1 MEKAANMSS
10 SDDASGSDEDDAL
23 DPQSRTQTTVPPAC
37 LLRFVT
43 RLTGRRPLS
52 KMRTDA
58 SMVSQAMS
66 YLSGKAERESYC
78 QWIDDSDSDDVV
90 ESAQP
95 TLKTAEQPCSDD
107 LQDIHRTILQYEE
120 QQIKGVQLA
129 NAGGGNL
136 KLVNNY
142 SVTSST
148 CVLV

>member
-10 SDDASGSDEDDAL
+10 SDDASSSDEEDAL
-23 DPQSRTQTTVPPAC
+23 DPQSRNQTTAPPAC

-43 RLTGRRPLS
+43 RLTGRRPSS

-58 SMVSQAMS
+58 SMVTQMMS
-66 YLSGKAERESYC
+66 YLSDNAERESYC
-78 QWIDDSDSDDVV
+78 QWIDDSDSEDVV
-90 ESAQP
+90 EDHQLALATAQ
-95 TLKTAEQPCSDD
+95 EPCSDD

-136 KLVNNY
+136 KLVNNF

-148 CVLV
+148 CALV